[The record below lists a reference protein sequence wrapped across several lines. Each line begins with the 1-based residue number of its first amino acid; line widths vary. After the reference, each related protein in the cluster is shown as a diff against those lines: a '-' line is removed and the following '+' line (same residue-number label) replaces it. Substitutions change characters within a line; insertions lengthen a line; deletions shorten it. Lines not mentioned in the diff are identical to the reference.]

1 MKNEK
6 IVDAIGLI
14 DDEYIKEAHEKR
26 LIKKSFNWGLVGKLA
41 VAAVCLCLVVTIV
54 PNMFNSFSKNASG
67 GDSYYIERSNNYSSG
82 GSYEVAEDMAIP
94 SNASYETKSNT
105 VDLKQDKK
113 LIVTGNLNI
122 ETMDLDELLAKL
134 NESINKYGAYIQ
146 DSSINTSG
154 YRRVYDA
161 AIRIPA
167 ENYEDFLT
175 GVKDNGNVTYYHENT
190 KDITDT
196 YTDLNAKLTSLKAQE
211 DRVLEFYKEA
221 KTLDELLAV
230 EERLSEIRY
239 EIDYIENQLKN
250 YDLQVAYSTLY
261 ITVYETKEY
270 TETSESFWT
279 RLGNS
284 FSNGW
289 TNFTG
294 NVGDFILD
302 IVYNIWTIIILI
314 LVGFGGYKLYKH
326 IRNKR
331 NK

>member
-6 IVDAIGLI
+6 LVDAIGLI
-14 DDEYIKEAHEKR
+14 DDEYIKEAHERK
-26 LIKKSFNWGLVGKLA
+26 LIKKRVFGWDLVGKFA
-41 VAAVCLCLVVTIV
+41 VAAICLCLVITIV
-54 PNMFNSFSKNASG
+54 PNIFDSYSKSAG
-67 GDSYYIERSNNYSSG
+67 GDASYVARNNNYSSNG
-82 GSYEVAEDMAIP
+82 YELSEDMAKTSS
-94 SNASYETKSNT
+94 SNYESKDGTT
-105 VDLKQDKK
+105 DLKQNKK
-113 LIVTGNLNI
+113 LIVTGNLNL
-122 ETMDLDELLAKL
+122 ETMDLDELLSKL

-154 YRRVYDA
+154 YRRIYEA

-167 ENYEDFLT
+167 ENYEAFLS

-190 KDITDT
+190 KDITDA
-196 YTDLNAKLTSLKAQE
+196 YTDLDARLTSLKAQE

-221 KTLDELLAV
+221 KTIEELMAI

-270 TETSESFWT
+270 TETSVSFWT
-279 RLGNS
+279 KLGNS
-284 FSNGW
+284 FKNGW
-289 TNFTG
+289 TNFTNGVG
-294 NVGDFILD
+294 NFILD
-302 IVYNIWTIIILI
+302 VVYNIWTIIVIAAL
-314 LVGFGGYKLYKH
+314 GFGVYKLYKY

>member
-6 IVDAIGLI
+6 LVDAIGLI

-41 VAAVCLCLVVTIV
+41 TAALCLCLVVAIV
-54 PNMFNSFSKNASG
+54 PNMFSSFAK
-67 GDSYYIERSNNYSSG
+67 SSG
-82 GSYEVAEDMAIP
+82 GSASYVARNNNYGADGAYELSEDMAP
-94 SNASYETKSNT
+94 SQSYEAKSDT
-105 VDLKQDKK
+105 VDLKQNKK
-113 LIVTGNLNI
+113 LIVTGNLNL
-122 ETMDLDELLAKL
+122 ETMNLDELLAKL

-154 YRRVYDA
+154 YRRIYEA

-167 ENYEDFLT
+167 ENYEEFVS
-175 GVKDNGNVTYYHENT
+175 GVKGNGNVTYYHENT

-211 DRVLEFYKEA
+211 ERVLEFYKEA
-221 KTLDELLAV
+221 KTIDELMAV
-230 EERLSEIRY
+230 EERLSELRY
-239 EIDYIENQLKN
+239 EIDYIETQIKN

-261 ITVYETKEY
+261 ITVSETKEY
-270 TETSESFWT
+270 TETSVSFWT

-284 FSNGW
+284 FTNGW
-289 TNFTG
+289 TNFTS
-294 NVGDFILD
+294 NVGDFVLD
-302 IVYNIWTIIILI
+302 VIYNIWTIIILV
-314 LVGFGGYKLYKH
+314 LVVFGAYKLYKH
-326 IRNKR
+326 IRSKR